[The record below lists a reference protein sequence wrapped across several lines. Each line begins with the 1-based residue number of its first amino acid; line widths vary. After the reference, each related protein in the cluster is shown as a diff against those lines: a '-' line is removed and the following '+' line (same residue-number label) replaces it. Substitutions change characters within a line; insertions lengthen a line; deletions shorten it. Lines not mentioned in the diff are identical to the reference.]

1 MINSVGV
8 TQQTVAVNANILFAT
23 DRVRTNACGC
33 GGAIQH
39 DAGSG
44 QFVLTKPGIYEI
56 EFNANVSAATAGAI
70 ALAIRSN
77 GEAVGGTEMDYT
89 VVTAN
94 TFQSV
99 SASTL
104 IRIPCGASKTIT
116 AGNVSLSAAALIKDA
131 NIIIKRLA

>member
-8 TQQTVAVNANILFAT
+8 SQQTVAVNANVLFST
-23 DRVRTNACGC
+23 DRVRTNACDC
-33 GGAIQH
+33 GGTIQH

-44 QFVLTKPGIYEI
+44 QFVLAKPGIYEV
-56 EFNANVSAATAGAI
+56 EFNVNVSAAAAGAT

-99 SASTL
+99 SASAL
-104 IRIPCGASKTIT
+104 IRVPCGASKTIT
-116 AGNVSLSAAALIKDA
+116 VGNVSPAVAALVKDA

>member
-8 TQQTVAVNANILFAT
+8 PQQSVAVNGNVLFAV

-33 GGAIQH
+33 GGSIQH

-44 QFVLTKPGIYEI
+44 QFVLSRPGIYEV
-56 EFNANVSAATAGAI
+56 EFNANVSATVAGAT

-104 IRIPCGASKTIT
+104 IRVPCGASKTIT
-116 AGNVSLSAAALIKDA
+116 VGNVSPSTIALVKDA

>member
-1 MINSVGV
+1 MINSVNIP
-8 TQQTVAVNANILFAT
+8 QQSVAVNGNVLFAT

-33 GGAIQH
+33 GGSIQH

-44 QFVLTKPGIYEI
+44 QFVLSRPGIYEV
-56 EFNANVSAATAGAI
+56 EFNANVSATVAGAT

-104 IRIPCGASKTIT
+104 IRVPCGASKTIT
-116 AGNVSLSAAALIKDA
+116 VGNVSPSTIALVKDA

>member
-1 MINSVGV
+1 MINSVNV
-8 TQQTVAVNANILFAT
+8 PQQTVALNANVLFAA
-23 DRVRTNACGC
+23 DRVRTKSCNC
-33 GGAIQH
+33 GGSIQH
-39 DAGSG
+39 DTGSG
-44 QFVLTKPGIYEI
+44 QFVLSRPGIYEV
-56 EFNANVSAATAGAI
+56 EFNANVSATVAGPT

-104 IRIPCGASKTIT
+104 ICVPCGASKTIT
-116 AGNVSLSAAALIKDA
+116 VGNVSPTAAVLVKDA
-131 NIIIKRLA
+131 NIIIKRLS

>member
-1 MINSVGV
+1 MINSTNVA
-8 TQQTVAVNANILFAT
+8 QQSVPVNGNVLFAT

-33 GGAIQH
+33 GGSIQH

-44 QFVLTKPGIYEI
+44 QYGLSRPGIYEVK
-56 EFNANVSAATAGAI
+56 FNANVSATVAGPT

-116 AGNVSLSAAALIKDA
+116 VGNVSPATAVLVKDA
-131 NIIIKRLA
+131 NIIIKRLS

>member
-1 MINSVGV
+1 MINSTNVA
-8 TQQTVAVNANILFAT
+8 QQSVPVNGNVLFAT

-33 GGAIQH
+33 GGSIQH

-44 QFVLTKPGIYEI
+44 QFVLSRPGIYEV
-56 EFNANVSAATAGAI
+56 EFNANVSATVAGPT
-70 ALAIRSN
+70 ALAIWSN

-104 IRIPCGASKTIT
+104 IRVPCGASKTIT
-116 AGNVSLSAAALIKDA
+116 VGNVSHTATALVKDA
-131 NIIIKRLA
+131 NIIIKRLS

>member
-1 MINSVGV
+1 MINSVSV
-8 TQQTVAVNANILFAT
+8 PQQTVAVNANVLFAV
-23 DRVRTNACGC
+23 DRVRTKSCDCAGR
-33 GGAIQH
+33 IQH
-39 DAGSG
+39 DLGSG
-44 QFVLTKPGIYEI
+44 QFVLAHPGIYEVQ
-56 EFNANVSAATAGAI
+56 FNANISAAAAGAT

-104 IRIPCGASKTIT
+104 IRVPCGASKTIT
-116 AGNVSLSAAALIKDA
+116 VGNVSPAVAALVKDA

>member
-8 TQQTVAVNANILFAT
+8 AQQTVALNANVLFTT

-33 GGAIQH
+33 GGSIQH

-44 QFVLTKPGIYEI
+44 LFVLSRPGIYEV
-56 EFNANVSAATAGAI
+56 EFNTNVSATVAGPT

-94 TFQSV
+94 VFQSV
-99 SASTL
+99 SASAL
-104 IRIPCGASKTIT
+104 IRVPCGASKTIT
-116 AGNVSLSAAALIKDA
+116 VGNVSPTAPILIKDA
-131 NIIIKRLA
+131 NIIIKRLS

>member
-1 MINSVGV
+1 MINSVNV
-8 TQQTVAVNANILFAT
+8 AQQTVAVNANVLFAT
-23 DRVRTNACGC
+23 DRVFTNACGC
-33 GGAIQH
+33 GGTIQH
-39 DAGSG
+39 DTGSG
-44 QFVLTKPGIYEI
+44 QYVLAKPGIYEV
-56 EFNANVSAATAGAI
+56 EFNANVSAAAAGAT

-99 SASTL
+99 SASAL
-104 IRIPCGASKTIT
+104 IRVPCGASKTIT
-116 AGNVSLSAAALIKDA
+116 VGNVSPAVAALVKDA

>member
-1 MINSVGV
+1 MINSIGIG
-8 TQQTVAVNANILFAT
+8 QQPVAVNENVLFAT

-44 QFVLTKPGIYEI
+44 QFVLAKPGIYEV
-56 EFNANVSAATAGAI
+56 EFNANVSATAAGAT

-77 GEAVGGTEMDYT
+77 GEAIGGTEMDYT

-99 SASTL
+99 SVSTL
-104 IRIPCGASKTIT
+104 IRVPCGASKTIT
-116 AGNVSLSAAALIKDA
+116 VGNVSPSVAALVKDA

>member
-1 MINSVGV
+1 MINSVNV
-8 TQQTVAVNANILFAT
+8 PQQTVALNANVLFAT

-33 GGAIQH
+33 GGSIQH

-44 QFVLTKPGIYEI
+44 QFVLSRPGIYEV
-56 EFNANVSAATAGAI
+56 EFNANVSATAAGPT

-94 TFQSV
+94 VFQGV

-104 IRIPCGASKTIT
+104 IRVPCGASKTIT
-116 AGNVSLSAAALIKDA
+116 VGNVSPTAPILVKYA
-131 NIIIKRLA
+131 NIIIKRLS